1 MIYPT
6 SDMLAL
12 QANGTLMVRI
22 GGWARLFQF
31 FSLYEEIP
39 SDIDKNWDRFKLPL
53 AEKPMGNT
61 DYVIIDTE
69 NVIENKSHTENVIED
84 TDYAIEDTDYAIE
97 DTENV
102 IYMWLEA
109 N

>member
-1 MIYPT
+1 
-6 SDMLAL
+6 
-12 QANGTLMVRI
+12 
-22 GGWARLFQF
+22 
-31 FSLYEEIP
+31 
-39 SDIDKNWDRFKLPL
+39 
-53 AEKPMGNT
+53 MGNT

-84 TDYAIEDTDYAIE
+84 TDYAIEDT
-97 DTENV
+97 ENV